1 MIFGKVS
8 DFGPIRKNRILLQQI
23 SFLAMGILTMLLN
36 VTNSWSVLIVF
47 CIGLGLADGCFWVV
61 EGPIAYDICGP
72 SGAAQAIGFLK
83 GLMGISFAAG
93 PPIAGAIY
101 DYTGDYFGAFIGAGI
116 PPIISAIVLT
126 AANRMK

>member
-1 MIFGKVS
+1 
-8 DFGPIRKNRILLQQI
+8 
-23 SFLAMGILTMLLN
+23 MLLN
-36 VTNSWSVLIVF
+36 ITNSYPVLIVF

-93 PPIAGAIY
+93 PPIAGNILKRISPAKEDRLVYHIYMAIFLLLCALFY
-101 DYTGDYFGAFIGAGI
+101 RGD
-116 PPIISAIVLT
+116 L
-126 AANRMK
+126 

>member
-1 MIFGKVS
+1 
-8 DFGPIRKNRILLQQI
+8 
-23 SFLAMGILTMLLN
+23 MLLN
-36 VTNSWSVLIVF
+36 ITNSYPVLIVF

-93 PPIAGAIY
+93 PPIAGKIRKEISPAKDYWSIIFALRYVDSYVPYFIGAIY
-101 DYTGDYFGAFIGAGI
+101 DYTGNYLGAFIGAGI
-116 PPIISAIVLT
+116 PPIISAIVMT
-126 AANRMK
+126 FASRR

>member
-1 MIFGKVS
+1 
-8 DFGPIRKNRILLQQI
+8 
-23 SFLAMGILTMLLN
+23 MLLN
-36 VTNSWSVLIVF
+36 ITNSYPVLIVF

-93 PPIAGAIY
+93 PPIAGKIRKISPAKEVHSS
-101 DYTGDYFGAFIGAGI
+101 FIGLSYLHGDMSTLMYLI
-116 PPIISAIVLT
+116 L
-126 AANRMK
+126 

>member
-1 MIFGKVS
+1 
-8 DFGPIRKNRILLQQI
+8 
-23 SFLAMGILTMLLN
+23 MLLN
-36 VTNSWSVLIVF
+36 ITNSYPVLIVF

-93 PPIAGAIY
+93 PPIAGNLLRRISPAKEASFIALSYLHGDMSTLIY
-101 DYTGDYFGAFIGAGI
+101 LI
-116 PPIISAIVLT
+116 L
-126 AANRMK
+126 

>member
-1 MIFGKVS
+1 
-8 DFGPIRKNRILLQQI
+8 
-23 SFLAMGILTMLLN
+23 MLLN
-36 VTNSWSVLIVF
+36 ITNSYPVLIVF

-93 PPIAGAIY
+93 PPIAGKIRKISPAKE
-101 DYTGDYFGAFIGAGI
+101 GHFIGLSYLHGDMSTSMYLI
-116 PPIISAIVLT
+116 L
-126 AANRMK
+126 

>member
-1 MIFGKVS
+1 
-8 DFGPIRKNRILLQQI
+8 
-23 SFLAMGILTMLLN
+23 MLLN
-36 VTNSWSVLIVF
+36 ITNSYPVLIVF

-93 PPIAGAIY
+93 PPIAGKIRKISPAKDYLSIIFAWRYVYSYVPYSIGAIY
-101 DYTGDYFGAFIGAGI
+101 DYTGNYLGAFIGAGI
-116 PPIISAIVLT
+116 PPIISAIVMT
-126 AANRMK
+126 FASRR

>member
-1 MIFGKVS
+1 
-8 DFGPIRKNRILLQQI
+8 
-23 SFLAMGILTMLLN
+23 MLLN
-36 VTNSWSVLIVF
+36 ITNSYPVLIVF

-93 PPIAGAIY
+93 PPIAGKIRKGISPAKDYWSIIFTWRYVYFYVPYSIGAIY
-101 DYTGDYFGAFIGAGI
+101 DYTGNYLGAFIGAGI
-116 PPIISAIVLT
+116 PPIISAIVMT
-126 AANRMK
+126 FASRRK

>member
-1 MIFGKVS
+1 
-8 DFGPIRKNRILLQQI
+8 
-23 SFLAMGILTMLLN
+23 MLLN
-36 VTNSWSVLIVF
+36 ITNSYPVLIVF

-93 PPIAGAIY
+93 PPIAGKIRKISPAKEGHFICLSY
-101 DYTGDYFGAFIGAGI
+101 LHGDMSTLMYLI
-116 PPIISAIVLT
+116 L
-126 AANRMK
+126 

>member
-1 MIFGKVS
+1 
-8 DFGPIRKNRILLQQI
+8 
-23 SFLAMGILTMLLN
+23 MLLN
-36 VTNSWSVLIVF
+36 ITNSYPVLIVF

-93 PPIAGAIY
+93 PPIAGNIFQKISPANEARFIDLSY
-101 DYTGDYFGAFIGAGI
+101 LHGDMSTFMYLI
-116 PPIISAIVLT
+116 L
-126 AANRMK
+126 

>member
-1 MIFGKVS
+1 
-8 DFGPIRKNRILLQQI
+8 
-23 SFLAMGILTMLLN
+23 MLLN
-36 VTNSWSVLIVF
+36 ITNSYPVLIVF

-93 PPIAGAIY
+93 PPIAGKIRKGITPAKEAHSSY
-101 DYTGDYFGAFIGAGI
+101 LHGDMSTFMYLI
-116 PPIISAIVLT
+116 L
-126 AANRMK
+126 

>member
-1 MIFGKVS
+1 
-8 DFGPIRKNRILLQQI
+8 
-23 SFLAMGILTMLLN
+23 MLLN
-36 VTNSWSVLIVF
+36 ITNSYPVLIVF

-93 PPIAGAIY
+93 PPIAGNLLRRISPAKKASFIALSY
-101 DYTGDYFGAFIGAGI
+101 LHGDMSTLMYLI
-116 PPIISAIVLT
+116 L
-126 AANRMK
+126 

>member
-1 MIFGKVS
+1 
-8 DFGPIRKNRILLQQI
+8 
-23 SFLAMGILTMLLN
+23 MLLN
-36 VTNSWSVLIVF
+36 ITNSYPVLIVF

-93 PPIAGAIY
+93 PPIAGNISKRISPAKDYWSIIFTWRYVYFYVPYFIGAIY
-101 DYTGDYFGAFIGAGI
+101 DYTGNYLGAFIGAGI
-116 PPIISAIVLT
+116 PPIISAIVMT
-126 AANRMK
+126 FASRR

>member
-1 MIFGKVS
+1 
-8 DFGPIRKNRILLQQI
+8 
-23 SFLAMGILTMLLN
+23 MLLN
-36 VTNSWSVLIVF
+36 ITNSYPVLIVF

-93 PPIAGAIY
+93 PPIAGNISKRISPAKDYWSIIFTWRYVYFHVPYSIGAIY
-101 DYTGDYFGAFIGAGI
+101 DYTGNYLGAFIGAGI
-116 PPIISAIVLT
+116 PPIVSAIVMT
-126 AANRMK
+126 FASRRK